1 MAAVR
6 GRASHTLG
14 VVTFSL
20 IAVLLRK
27 EALQLLLPV
36 HVGIFLDMCK
46 LYRLSRRLRITP

>member
-1 MAAVR
+1 MAAVM

-27 EALQLLLPV
+27 EALLLLPV
-36 HVGIFLDMCK
+36 HVGIFLDGPEDSPV
-46 LYRLSRRLRITP
+46 LQTSVRA

>member
-36 HVGIFLDMCK
+36 HVGIFLDGPVDSPV
-46 LYRLSRRLRITP
+46 LQTSVRA